1 MDIEFHYYMTYLI
14 AARAGFAPA
23 DAAIIAQSAQEIDDN
38 HIPIRV
44 SAGTEF
50 AYDSLISQTM
60 DILHP
65 HHNLQIYPIF
75 HFIPGDPDSPGARRK
90 DGRRSPWVTTP
101 DSALANAMLDTAL
114 RSGDLYRIGASAHAF
129 ADTWAHQ
136 NFLGI
141 ADIYNRMS
149 PNSISDWFK
158 DAWPRMWIGH
168 ALAGHLPDIP
178 GLIWTDSR
186 LSEPVVDNTDRF
198 MAAACQLFRKL
209 AHYRDPAANVD
220 DDVVSLESDLRADI
234 GPSRRLTAQLSR
246 RRIARYRAR
255 ALTTP
260 YGATPIPRYRVGRW
274 ADEAFVEQRADLLP
288 SIAIWLREH
297 TGIAGDALGFGTRLP
312 YTWRHPESRQ
322 QTDWYRF
329 QEAVKSHLTECWDV
343 LMATMPE
350 LKADQAVRAGAGSS
364 VRS

>member
-14 AARAGFAPA
+14 AARAGFAPGE
-23 DAAIIAQSAQEIDDN
+23 AAIIAQSAQEIDDN

-44 SAGTEF
+44 SAGTPD

-65 HHNLQIYPIF
+65 HHNLKIYPIF
-75 HFIPGDPDSPGARRK
+75 HFIPGDPDSPGAQRK

-101 DSALANAMLDTAL
+101 DSALANTMLDTAL

-141 ADIYNRMS
+141 ADVYNRMP
-149 PNSISDWFK
+149 PNSISDWLK

-178 GLIWTDSR
+178 GLIWTDAR

-198 MAAACQLFRKL
+198 MAAAGKLFRKL
-209 AHYRDPAANVD
+209 AHYRNPSASVE
-220 DDVVSLESDLRADI
+220 DDVASLERDLRADI
-234 GPSRRLTAQLSR
+234 GASRRLTAQLSK

-255 ALTTP
+255 ALTET
-260 YGATPIPRYRVGRW
+260 YGATPMPRYRVGRW
-274 ADEAFVEQRADLLP
+274 ADRAFIEQRADLLP
-288 SIAIWLREH
+288 SIAIFLREH
-297 TGIAGDALGFGTRLP
+297 TGIAGDALGFGTRLRC
-312 YTWRHPESRQ
+312 TWRDPATRE
-322 QTDWYRF
+322 QTDWYKF
-329 QEAVKSHLTECWDV
+329 QMAVRSHLEECWNI
-343 LMATMPE
+343 LTATMPE